1 MGAIGKRNLFRK
13 AFEPELTIKLLVT
26 TTGLVCDI
34 LGNATCY
41 LSGRR
46 NCPRSHHRTAPSAV
60 AISAIGAD
68 LADRVL
74 GEVPHDAWHLEESD

>member
-1 MGAIGKRNLFRK
+1 MGAIGKRNLFGK
-13 AFEPELTIKLLVT
+13 AFEPELMIKLLVT
-26 TTGLVCDI
+26 MTGLVCDI

-74 GEVPHDAWHLEESD
+74 GEVPHDAWRLEESD